1 MSGSVPSINSASRLY
16 CAWYCVGSWV
26 RMLALGL
33 PSTRR
38 AASVTAMWLNESGV
52 SKLVPNMYDCQSEVD
67 APPRPKR
74 G

>member
-1 MSGSVPSINSASRLY
+1 MFGSVPSIISASRLY
-16 CAWYCVGSWV
+16 WAWYRVGSWV

-38 AASVTAMWLNESGV
+38 AASVTAMWLNESGA

-67 APPRPKR
+67 DPPRP
-74 G
+74 